1 MNKKNI
7 DLITKIIDRIDKNK
21 QTTKYKSLLQEKTY
35 YSIIASHQARLRC
48 FLHNYI
54 YNKNIQKGEVH
65 RFQNG
70 SIIKFLVSS
79 KIIEIE
85 LLYNGEIDEEKPSYK
100 YYVKPNTED
109 PKAKEGKY
117 QIVPFNKIIL
127 QNTNIPINNDKTYI
141 FYLIRHGQ
149 AEHNILKGINKL
161 ISKKDTNLTKE
172 GIQQAKNSGKYMLNI
187 LNNNRIDFLFA
198 SDLSRTHQTIHY
210 FLSEIP
216 SNKVIVDKIIVLPC
230 NHELKYSPGSNCDG
244 HQYITANENISTCE
258 LIEGFKN
265 SCFKIGN
272 RIIDWTYYNNF
283 YNGTRKHPGSDKDNC
298 RNTNVILFSIQTIY
312 DVIVDSIG
320 KYIDIDTDTDI
331 NTYEDKELPI
341 KKDIINKN
349 DDKPENKNIKD
360 DTDIDT
366 YKEKFN
372 KNKLILSLIPIIINN
387 SKQIGNEESINI
399 ENKQVINVESEPV
412 ANVES
417 EPAVSIDNEEEIIN
431 QQEINNKQ
439 EYISE
444 IPKNNEEEYINNEY
458 NWKSCKEYKNYE
470 NSQERNNIIKTCN
483 AIINN
488 KSDFE
493 NWKLVTILNNNEC
506 ILYNTKTKNNEIISL
521 NNTNNNLIE
530 VIVKSLLRTNK

>member
-1 MNKKNI
+1 
-7 DLITKIIDRIDKNK
+7 
-21 QTTKYKSLLQEKTY
+21 
-35 YSIIASHQARLRC
+35 
-48 FLHNYI
+48 
-54 YNKNIQKGEVH
+54 
-65 RFQNG
+65 
-70 SIIKFLVSS
+70 
-79 KIIEIE
+79 
-85 LLYNGEIDEEKPSYK
+85 
-100 YYVKPNTED
+100 
-109 PKAKEGKY
+109 
-117 QIVPFNKIIL
+117 
-127 QNTNIPINNDKTYI
+127 
-141 FYLIRHGQ
+141 
-149 AEHNILKGINKL
+149 
-161 ISKKDTNLTKE
+161 
-172 GIQQAKNSGKYMLNI
+172 
-187 LNNNRIDFLFA
+187 
-198 SDLSRTHQTIHY
+198 
-210 FLSEIP
+210 
-216 SNKVIVDKIIVLPC
+216 
-230 NHELKYSPGSNCDG
+230 
-244 HQYITANENISTCE
+244 
-258 LIEGFKN
+258 
-265 SCFKIGN
+265 
-272 RIIDWTYYNNF
+272 
-283 YNGTRKHPGSDKDNC
+283 
-298 RNTNVILFSIQTIY
+298 
-312 DVIVDSIG
+312 
-320 KYIDIDTDTDI
+320 
-331 NTYEDKELPI
+331 
-341 KKDIINKN
+341 KDIINKN